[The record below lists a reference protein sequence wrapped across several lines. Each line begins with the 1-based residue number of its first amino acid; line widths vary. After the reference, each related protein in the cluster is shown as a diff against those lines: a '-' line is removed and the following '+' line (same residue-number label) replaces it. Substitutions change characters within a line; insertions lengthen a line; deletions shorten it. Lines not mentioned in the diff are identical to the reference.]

1 MAYEDLLKDTSQ
13 YVEKGDYFLLTIT
26 DLDINQSYPIQF
38 RWKKKDGTFGVWSAA
53 KTITTPGE
61 SFPSVPSTLTVTGG
75 AGILT
80 ITWDGKDS
88 LGNNLTNFD
97 RIDIYIDG
105 SPFDGT
111 KATASFFSSG
121 TKTISAPAGEYLV
134 AAYAVSKAG
143 TKSAINTPVSRI
155 VTEVGE
161 VIQTPVAP
169 SSTGFTSARVLSG
182 VTVSWNGAYPTAW
195 TGFQAINIYA
205 GTSATLTSGTYTK
218 VGQMTANKIS
228 NTITIPVDGTYV
240 RYDLPVYIHASSVN
254 KNGTESSIVANVTS
268 QSTGAR
274 SAIGSD
280 LADTIISNAKLVDDA
295 VTAAKIATDAITET
309 KIATDAVTSAKIVA
323 NAITAEK
330 ITSSA
335 ITADKIATN
344 AITAGK
350 IKAGEIDVTKLAAG
364 TISVNNLEAGN
375 ISSTSYIRA
384 GSGNT
389 GARVEMSS
397 AAISG
402 GPAAGFYIYN
412 SAGTAVLSAPL
423 SGGLTIVGGGTFTG
437 DLSVGSGT
445 SKFGSDSNGIWLG
458 SDTYAGNTTFRVSRS
473 GYMVANSG
481 TIGGWTLAS
490 DYLSTTNFKISQ
502 ADATIYVGNPS
513 GQHIRMSSTSLA
525 HYNGSST
532 TDKFTL
538 TASNGNLTIG
548 GTITASSASLSGY
561 LSAGSM
567 RFGTDVNSTNDGIY
581 IDSNNYWYDGGTFKV
596 GDSSS
601 SVSWNGTTL
610 AVTGNVNANSGRFGN
625 ASTGWTLSADGT
637 LSNGTAGSISA
648 TTLFPSA
655 NNTSIGSVGN
665 SNVLSYYSNRG
676 IMVYPGTGSAYGY
689 TAIGTGFVTYSG
701 TNPHISSNGAVRIND
716 SFAPNSD
723 NAYSLGFTTDRWQIV
738 RSAGGVSTTSDQR
751 VKKDISDSELGLN
764 FINALRPVSFKM
776 ISGAK
781 VPKDNQQKQIVDGIV
796 VEPEMVDRPGLRTHW
811 GFLAQQVKEAIDQ
824 CGVEDFAGWQ
834 LDDVNDPDSRQSL
847 VHHEFLGPIVKAIQ
861 ELSNRLDAL
870 EG

>member
-1 MAYEDLLKDTSQ
+1 MANEDLLKDTSQ
-13 YVEKGDYFLLTIT
+13 YVERGDYFLLTIT
-26 DLDINQSYPIQF
+26 DLDINTSYPIQF
-38 RWKKKDGTFGVWSAA
+38 RWKKKDGSFSVWSGSR
-53 KTITTPGE
+53 TITTPGE
-61 SFPSVPSTLTVTGG
+61 SFPGLPSTLTVTGG

-80 ITWDGKDS
+80 VTWDGKDS

-97 RIDIYIDG
+97 RVDVYIDNP
-105 SPFDGT
+105 PFDGT
-111 KATASFFSSG
+111 KATTSFFTAG
-121 TKTISAPAGEYLV
+121 TKTISAPAGTYIV
-134 AAYAVSKAG
+134 SAYAVSKAG
-143 TKSAINTPVSRI
+143 TRSAVNTPVTRT
-155 VTEVGE
+155 VLPVEE
-161 VIQTPVAP
+161 AIQTPVAP
-169 SSTGFTSARVLSG
+169 SSTGFSSTRVLSG

-205 GTSATLTSGTYTK
+205 GTSATLTSGTYIK

-254 KNGTESSIVANVTS
+254 RNSLESSLVANVTNQLS
-268 QSTGAR
+268 GAR

-280 LADTIISNAKLVDDA
+280 LADTIISSAKLVDDA
-295 VTAAKIATDAITET
+295 VTAVKIATDAITTT
-309 KIATDAVTSAKIVA
+309 KIANDAITSAKIFAGSVTSAKIDA
-323 NAITAEK
+323 L
-330 ITSSA
+330 A
-335 ITADKIATN
+335 ITADKIAAN
-344 AITAGK
+344 AITASK
-350 IKAGEIDVTKLAAG
+350 ILAGEIDVTKLAAG
-364 TISVNNLEAGN
+364 TISVNNLQAGN
-375 ISSTSYIRA
+375 ISSTSFIRA

-423 SGGLTIVGGGTFTG
+423 SGGLSIVGDGTFTG
-437 DLSVGSGT
+437 NLSIGS
-445 SKFGSDSNGIWLG
+445 SNNIFKAEPATGIWLG
-458 SDTYAGNTTFRVSRS
+458 NSAFSSAPFSVSVNGS
-473 GYMVANSG
+473 LKAESG
-481 TIGGWTLAS
+481 TIGGWTLGA
-490 DYLSTTNFKISQ
+490 DFLSTTNFKISK
-502 ADATIYVGNPS
+502 ADATIFVGNPS

-561 LSAGSM
+561 LSAGSA

-581 IDSNNYWYDGGTFKV
+581 INTNNYWYDDGSFKV

-601 SVSWNGTTL
+601 SASWNGTTL
-610 AVTGNVNANSGRFGN
+610 AVTGNINANSGRFGN

-655 NNTSIGSVGN
+655 NNTSIGIVGN
-665 SNVLSYYSNRG
+665 SNVLSYFSNRG
-676 IMVYPGTGSAYGY
+676 IMVYPGSGSPYGY
-689 TAIGTGFVTYSG
+689 TAIGNQFVTYSG
-701 TNPHISSNGAVRIND
+701 SAPHISSNLAVRIND

-723 NAYSLGFTTDRWQIV
+723 DAYTLGFTTARWQIV
-738 RSAGGVSTTSDQR
+738 RSAGGVSTTSDMR
-751 VKKDISDSELGLN
+751 IKKDIVDSELGLN

-776 ISGAK
+776 ISGGK
-781 VPKDNQQKQIVDGIV
+781 IPKDGAEKEIVNGVI
-796 VEPEMVDRPGLRTHW
+796 VEPEMVDRVGLRTHW
-811 GFLAQQVKEAIDQ
+811 GFLAQQVKEAVDQ

-834 LDDVNDPDSRQSL
+834 LDDINDPESRQSL

-861 ELSNRLDAL
+861 ELSDRLDAL